1 MDKRDYKEEWKQ
13 QNEDIKYLLRQLERI
28 DEIVYNTHMSS
39 KDKIEFIMNLDD
51 EDIEALK

>member
-1 MDKRDYKEEWKQ
+1 MRDYKEEWKQ

-28 DEIVYNTHMSS
+28 DEILYNTHMSS

-51 EDIEALK
+51 EGIEAQE